1 MAALAG
7 TSGLVKIAANTVALM
22 DHWEVNPQ
30 ADILDITSF
39 GDTWHNKLAGLKDW
53 TAKISGKYDHTD
65 TNGQAAI
72 WTAFLAG
79 TSVTPRFTIDGT
91 HYLSGNALIKSFGPK
106 VAVDGLEEIEI
117 VFEGIAAL
125 AYT

>member
-7 TSGLVKIAANTVALM
+7 TSGTVKIATQVVALM
-22 DHWEVNPQ
+22 DHWEVNPD
-30 ADILDITSF
+30 AAILDITSF
-39 GDTWHNKLAGLKDW
+39 GDAWHNKIAGLKDW
-53 TAKISGKYDHTD
+53 TAKIGGKYDHTD
-65 TNGQAAI
+65 TNGQAAL

-79 TSVTPRFTIDGT
+79 TSVTPRFGIDGT

-106 VAVDGLEEIEI
+106 VSVDGLEEIEI
-117 VFEGIAAL
+117 EFEGIAAL